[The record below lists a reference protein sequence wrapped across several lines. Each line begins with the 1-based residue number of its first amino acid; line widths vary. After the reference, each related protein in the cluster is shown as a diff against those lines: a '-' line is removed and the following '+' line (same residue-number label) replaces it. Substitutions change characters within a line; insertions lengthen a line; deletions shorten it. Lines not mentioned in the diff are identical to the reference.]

1 MFLTLFSR
9 LIRGGGARG
18 LIRGDQV
25 SFGEN
30 KTHPV
35 TTKLI
40 REEQN
45 LSMEKN
51 SSGENKNYP
60 VKTKLIR
67 EEQNSSGQIE
77 TQPHPGRTKVIHGE
91 QIIIGE

>member
-1 MFLTLFSR
+1 
-9 LIRGGGARG
+9 
-18 LIRGDQV
+18 
-25 SFGEN
+25 
-30 KTHPV
+30 V

-40 REEQN
+40 GEEQN

-51 SSGENKNYP
+51 SSGENKNHP

-67 EEQNSSGQIE
+67 EEQNSTSSGENQMN
-77 TQPHPGRTKVIHGE
+77 PGRTKVIHGE